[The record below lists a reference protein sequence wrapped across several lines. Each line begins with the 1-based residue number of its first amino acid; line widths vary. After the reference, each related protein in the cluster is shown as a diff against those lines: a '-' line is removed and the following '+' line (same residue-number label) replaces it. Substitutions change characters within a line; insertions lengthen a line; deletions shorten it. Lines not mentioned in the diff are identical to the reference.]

1 MLYALCA
8 MLQADTTILKALTYF
23 NDMNATQKPGIYLHI
38 PFCRSKCP
46 YCDFYSV
53 PSTSLVPRWLEALQK
68 EILHYKD
75 RFGRFDSL
83 YLGGGT
89 PTCLDI
95 GSLRK
100 IMETLLAH
108 FDFAPDTE
116 MTIEANPGDLTEEKI
131 IALKDIGF
139 NRISLGV
146 QAFDDD
152 TLSFLGRTHS
162 AQDAENALVNLR
174 ALGFEN
180 IGVDLIYGF
189 EGQTEKA
196 WKKTLEKALSFQ
208 PEHLSCYE
216 LTFEKRTLFSR
227 WKEKGI
233 IKPLTEKELSTL
245 STTPSDFLFDYGY
258 VHYEI
263 SNFAREMTYASRHN
277 QKYWRHIPYL
287 GLGPSAHSFQDSIR
301 WWNVRSIRAYCKALE
316 SGKVPI
322 EEHESLTKE
331 QLILESISLGSRT
344 REGFDL
350 NEIPPDT
357 ISSENLS
364 KLKDAGY
371 ILIKNNRVIP
381 TQTGFLVADHL
392 PLLFV

>member
-1 MLYALCA
+1 MNDTKHPGLYV
-8 MLQADTTILKALTYF
+8 
-23 NDMNATQKPGIYLHI
+23 HI

-53 PSTSLVPRWLEALQK
+53 ASTSLVSRWLAALQK
-68 EILHYKD
+68 EVIHYKD
-75 RFGRFDSL
+75 RFGPFDSL

-89 PTCLDI
+89 PTCLDV

-100 IMETLLAH
+100 IMETLRVH
-108 FDFAPDTE
+108 FDFTSDTE
-116 MTIEANPGDLTEEKI
+116 MTIEANPGDLTDEKI
-131 IALKDIGF
+131 LAIKDLGF

-152 TLSFLGRTHS
+152 TLSFLGRTHT
-162 AQDAENALVNLR
+162 AQDAEKALINLR
-174 ALGFEN
+174 ASGFEN
-180 IGVDLIYGF
+180 ICVDLIYGF
-189 EGQTEKA
+189 EGQTEKT

-216 LTFEKRTLFSR
+216 LTIEKRTLFSR

-233 IKPLTEKELSTL
+233 IKPLTEKELSIL
-245 STTPSDFLFDYGY
+245 FATTSDFLRDHGY
-258 VHYEI
+258 IHYEI
-263 SNFAREMTYASRHN
+263 SNFAREVKYASRHN

-287 GLGPSAHSFQDSIR
+287 GLGPSAHSFQDSTR

-316 SGKVPI
+316 SGEAPI
-322 EEHESLTKE
+322 KEHENLTKE

-357 ISSENLS
+357 LSSENLS
-364 KLKDAGY
+364 KLQDAGF
-371 ILIKNNRVIP
+371 IRIKDNHVIP

-392 PLLFV
+392 PLLFM